1 MNTTPVSPPSIPG
14 IPAIA
19 NKGRDYV
26 MSISGVDLIDIEDE
40 LREMV
45 DVLKQRNEIEK
56 EKLDVLK
63 KIKKALRMESD
74 R

>member
-1 MNTTPVSPPSIPG
+1 
-14 IPAIA
+14 
-19 NKGRDYV
+19 
-26 MSISGVDLIDIEDE
+26 MSISGLDLLDIEDE

-63 KIKKALRMESD
+63 KIEKDFRMESD

>member
-1 MNTTPVSPPSIPG
+1 
-14 IPAIA
+14 
-19 NKGRDYV
+19 
-26 MSISGVDLIDIEDE
+26 MSISGLDLLDIEDE

-56 EKLDVLK
+56 EKLKVLK
-63 KIKKALRMESD
+63 KIEKDFRKESD

>member
-1 MNTTPVSPPSIPG
+1 
-14 IPAIA
+14 
-19 NKGRDYV
+19 

-56 EKLDVLK
+56 EKLGVLK

>member
-1 MNTTPVSPPSIPG
+1 
-14 IPAIA
+14 
-19 NKGRDYV
+19 

-40 LREMV
+40 LREIV

-63 KIKKALRMESD
+63 IIKKALRMESD

>member
-1 MNTTPVSPPSIPG
+1 
-14 IPAIA
+14 
-19 NKGRDYV
+19 
-26 MSISGVDLIDIEDE
+26 MSISGLDLLDIEDE

-63 KIKKALRMESD
+63 KMDKDLRRKSD

>member
-1 MNTTPVSPPSIPG
+1 
-14 IPAIA
+14 
-19 NKGRDYV
+19 

-45 DVLKQRNEIEK
+45 DALKQRNEIEK

>member
-1 MNTTPVSPPSIPG
+1 
-14 IPAIA
+14 
-19 NKGRDYV
+19 
-26 MSISGVDLIDIEDE
+26 MSISGLDLLDIEDE

-63 KIKKALRMESD
+63 KIERNLRKKSD

>member
-1 MNTTPVSPPSIPG
+1 MSVSGLDLFG
-14 IPAIA
+14 I
-19 NKGRDYV
+19 KDRLRD
-26 MSISGVDLIDIEDE
+26 
-40 LREMV
+40 MV

-63 KIKKALRMESD
+63 KIEKNLRKESD

>member
-1 MNTTPVSPPSIPG
+1 
-14 IPAIA
+14 
-19 NKGRDYV
+19 
-26 MSISGVDLIDIEDE
+26 MSISGLDLLDIESY
-40 LREMV
+40 LRDMV

-63 KIKKALRMESD
+63 KIEKDLRKESD